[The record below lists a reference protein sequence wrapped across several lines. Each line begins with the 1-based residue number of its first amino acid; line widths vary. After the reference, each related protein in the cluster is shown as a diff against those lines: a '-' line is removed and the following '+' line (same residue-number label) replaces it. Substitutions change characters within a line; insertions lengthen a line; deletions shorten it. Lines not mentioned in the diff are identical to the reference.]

1 MRGEAGKTKERTTYI
16 VLLHVVRQL
25 SRFQQVAN
33 IFQALSQLRVLSLQ
47 PSYLLLVRLLGFAG
61 EKSLVSQVKSLAYC

>member
-25 SRFQQVAN
+25 SRLQQVAN